1 MSSLVSLACLHAAKT
16 RQLGRQLYC
25 RPRGKAGMAV
35 QLPSQRVSSLVSP
48 ACLHAAKTHG
58 KRPAAPIPQAGR
70 IGYNRFFGPSGCR
83 LDRLIERVFS
93 MAKSK
98 KKAEV
103 VFLVCKETGDYN
115 YTLRRKPGGEKLSI
129 KKYCP
134 RLRKHT
140 EHAEKK
146 K

>member
-1 MSSLVSLACLHAAKT
+1 MGFDPGPGAA
-16 RQLGRQLYC
+16 LWVALEM
-25 RPRGKAGMAV
+25 P
-35 QLPSQRVSSLVSP
+35 L
-48 ACLHAAKTHG
+48 
-58 KRPAAPIPQAGR
+58 
-70 IGYNRFFGPSGCR
+70 
-83 LDRLIERVFS
+83 

-115 YTLRRKPGGEKLSI
+115 YTLRRKPGGEKLSL

-140 EHAEKK
+140 EHTEKK